1 MAAKTFNFLK
11 PKVGKQSVD
20 EKSTTTYIDIAM
32 PYSVIEEDLS
42 TLKDESAIT
51 NAVATLLCTRKL
63 GRPLVPEYGL
73 DLREYLGQPMDSD
86 VAYFI
91 KDDITKTV
99 EAWEPR
105 IKIREVD
112 VEENPDDEEIAILIL
127 AWFPTLNST
136 YKKIGLAV
144 NQNGIKVR
152 SID

>member
-20 EKSTTTYIDIAM
+20 EKSTITYIDIAM
-32 PYSVIEEDLS
+32 PYAVLEEDLS
-42 TLKDESAIT
+42 ALKDESAIT

-73 DLREYLGQPMDSD
+73 DLREYLGQPIDSD
-86 VAYFI
+86 VIYFI

-105 IKIREVD
+105 IKIKEVD
-112 VEENPDDEEIAILIL
+112 VKEDADNEEIEISII

-136 YKKIGLAV
+136 YKKIGLAI

-152 SID
+152 SIN